1 MKAEEILATYCTGSM
16 FILERQD
23 VVVGILQDNGVKKKR
38 MPRRRIPYSS
48 RTIRSDIRAMTS
60 LPWIPTCSSVRG

>member
-23 VVVGILQDNGVKKKR
+23 VVVGILQDNGVKKKDAEKA
-38 MPRRRIPYSS
+38 YSIFKQNHPD
-48 RTIRSDIRAMTS
+48 RK
-60 LPWIPTCSSVRG
+60 SVV

>member
-23 VVVGILQDNGVKKKR
+23 VVVGILQDNGVRKKDAEKA
-38 MPRRRIPYSS
+38 YS
-48 RTIRSDIRAMTS
+48 IRSDIRATTS
-60 LPWIPTCSSVRG
+60 LPWI